1 MGSIT
6 DNYKISAKIYVDNQY
21 EIKDLKAVNDS
32 QVGADNPGSLN
43 QEPLKWEKEEK
54 DGLVRIKS
62 VDFKD
67 HYLGAVTDGST
78 CKAVLG
84 KEYCN
89 TWFEKVE
96 DSTSKEYFILISD
109 RKHAC
114 HNPLVTMYLTLG
126 VAVRG
131 TTPITFEK
139 EKPKPKRTEQKW
151 KFTRVAVHHVTD
163 KSAY

>member
-1 MGSIT
+1 MSAVT
-6 DNYKISAKIYVDNQY
+6 DIYKISAKIYINNQF
-21 EIKDLKAVNDS
+21 EIKDLKAVNSS
-32 QVGADNPGSLN
+32 QVGADNPGSFN
-43 QEPLKWEKEEK
+43 QKPLEWEKEEK

-67 HYLGAVTDGST
+67 HYLGAVADGST

-96 DSTSKEYFILISD
+96 DGSSKEYFILISD
-109 RKHAC
+109 RSHAC
-114 HNPLVTMYLTLG
+114 HNPLVPMYLTLG

-151 KFTRVAVHHVTD
+151 KFTRVSVHTVTD